1 MELVSMGAPTPSPGQ
16 TEMDH
21 HKPCLLDRF
30 LTRPLHEL
38 RVKQVLWKA
47 SKGNT
52 NKHVGKTSVV
62 WEPVFQLHYSKA
74 SQVLDIKRS
83 IPCLCTRTRK
93 EAQMSKKSGT
103 V

>member
-52 NKHVGKTSVV
+52 NKHVGT
-62 WEPVFQLHYSKA
+62 
-74 SQVLDIKRS
+74 
-83 IPCLCTRTRK
+83 
-93 EAQMSKKSGT
+93 
-103 V
+103 

>member
-16 TEMDH
+16 AEMGH

-30 LTRPLHEL
+30 LTRLLHEL

-52 NKHVGKTSVV
+52 NKHVS
-62 WEPVFQLHYSKA
+62 
-74 SQVLDIKRS
+74 R
-83 IPCLCTRTRK
+83 
-93 EAQMSKKSGT
+93 
-103 V
+103 